1 MLVLTKVFFVIA
13 RLMEG
18 VLAVVVLYQ
27 LVYSLITK
35 QPPAVRVTRFAN
47 RLIRYGFEIG
57 QYLTWNR
64 DERPFPFNEFPT
76 VADDLNTAPTP

>member
-1 MLVLTKVFFVIA
+1 MA
-13 RLMEG
+13 RLIEA

-27 LVYSLITK
+27 LVYTLTTE

-64 DERPFPFNEFPT
+64 DDRPFPFNEFPIA
-76 VADDLNTAPTP
+76 ADDLNSATTQ